1 MNVFIEGDRSFFL
14 SKTAVE
20 RFKKDVKDT
29 KPDMID
35 NKKYLKDGYIF
46 NITTTENNITAKI
59 CNEEEV
65 LLENKRKELKM
76 KLRTAQRTRGGEQY
90 KQLESLKRTIPEKIY
105 KSYFNLIKTYGAHNI
120 PSPLEVIE
128 NPDKYKTQI
137 SAVMGSKKPVSND
150 PGLSKAIKNYFTS
163 LGNFFC
169 VEPMDTNIMSDAL
182 TTFNTPTA
190 TATPTKSLVEKINID
205 GGNSDTEDEDEEP
218 SLVST
223 K

>member
-1 MNVFIEGDRSFFL
+1 MNVFIEGDRSVFL

-20 RFKKDVKDT
+20 RFKKEVRET
-29 KPDMID
+29 KPDMVD
-35 NKKYLKDGYIF
+35 SCKFLKSGYIF
-46 NITTTENNITAKI
+46 NITTTDNNITAKI

-90 KQLESLKRTIPEKIY
+90 KQLDSLKRTIPEKIY

-128 NPDKYKTQI
+128 NPEKYKTQI

-169 VEPMDTNIMSDAL
+169 VEPMDANVMSDAL
-182 TTFNTPTA
+182 TTFNTT
-190 TATPTKSLVEKINID
+190 TSTPTKSLVEKINID
-205 GGNSDTEDEDEEP
+205 GGNSDTEDEDDDAP
-218 SLVST
+218 ALVAN

>member
-1 MNVFIEGDRSFFL
+1 MNVFIEGDRSVFL

-20 RFKKDVKDT
+20 RFKKEVRDT

-35 NKKYLKDGYIF
+35 SKKYLKDGYIF
-46 NITTTENNITAKI
+46 NITTTGNNITAKI

-76 KLRTAQRTRGGEQY
+76 KLKNAQRTRGGEQY
-90 KQLESLKRTIPEKIY
+90 KQLDSLKRTIPEKIY

-128 NPDKYKTQI
+128 NPEKYKTQI

-182 TTFNTPTA
+182 TTFNTPTPA
-190 TATPTKSLVEKINID
+190 STKSLVEKINID
-205 GGNSDTEDEDEEP
+205 GCNSDTEDEDDIP
-218 SLVST
+218 TLVAN

>member
-20 RFKKDVKDT
+20 RFKKDLKDT

-35 NKKYLKDGYIF
+35 NSKYLKSGYIF
-46 NITTTENNITAKI
+46 NITTNDNNLTAKI

-65 LLENKRKELKM
+65 LLENKRKELKL
-76 KLRTAQRTRGGEQY
+76 KLRSAQRTRGGEQY
-90 KQLESLKRTIPEKIY
+90 KQLDSLKRTIPEKIY
-105 KSYFNLIKTYGAHNI
+105 KSYLNLIKTYGAHNI

-169 VEPMDTNIMSDAL
+169 IEPMDANFMSDAL
-182 TTFNTPTA
+182 ETFNTPTP
-190 TATPTKSLVEKINID
+190 TPNPTKSLIEKINID
-205 GGNSDTEDEDEEP
+205 GGNSDTEDEDEAP
-218 SLVST
+218 KLV
-223 K
+223 